1 MCAVTETAFPPTVS
15 FNVSVGWLP
24 TEASELGA
32 TGVIGVIASNDSND
46 SIGPISRSSPPAI
59 TPIAKVIATTKVNL
73 FFIIL
78 FLRII

>member
-1 MCAVTETAFPPTVS
+1 MS

-32 TGVIGVIASNDSND
+32 TGVIGVIGVIASNDSND